1 MDKEQEAIV
10 ASALEIAASGSMTP
24 EQFDKY
30 VDSLIKLL
38 QACGVK

>member
-1 MDKEQEAIV
+1 MNKEQEAIV
-10 ASALEIAASGSMTP
+10 GSALKLATSGSMTP

-38 QACGVK
+38 KACGVE